1 MITEI
6 EKNAAKF
13 CIRYACSHGAD
24 QARVSLS
31 RSVMDSI
38 ALLDGEIDKVT
49 HNADCSIY
57 MYLFAEGRYG
67 TFSTNKLDE
76 ASLSA
81 FIDNALE
88 MVRML
93 GEDLCWKLPDPSR
106 TEKNALT
113 GKELGLYDQS
123 YHEVTAEDRLSR
135 ALSMP
140 LPCFRTNG
148 TSSTKANGASSPKAN
163 GTSSP
168 KDGKTDAGEWQ
179 QPEGDYKV
187 ICEESEWSDSIDD
200 NYLIDSLGFEGR
212 HTETSFTG
220 FSEVTVQDAEGR
232 KYSGFWWD
240 ASTTFKDFDPKTCAR
255 KALERAVRQIGPESV
270 ASGRYKMVL
279 DTSVSSRLISPILGA
294 LNANSIQQKVSFLED
309 SLGKQ
314 IFPEGLTLM
323 DLARTPGKPG
333 SRLYDTE
340 GIATKDRAIIGNGV
354 VKTYFTNTYMAEK
367 TGMEATV
374 EDISRPV
381 LAPFRKGENLKLE
394 ENDINLADILSIC
407 GEGLYVTSFNG
418 GNCNPVTGDF
428 SFGVEGFAFKEG
440 RLTHPIKGLLIT
452 GNIVELWSHLL
463 VAGTDARPCT
473 RWQIPSLAF
482 EDVSFSA

>member
-1 MITEI
+1 MITAI

-24 QARVSLS
+24 QARVSLN
-31 RSVMDSI
+31 RSVMDTI

-93 GEDLCWKLPDPSR
+93 GKDPCWKLPEASR
-106 TEKNALT
+106 LEKNALT
-113 GKELGLYDQS
+113 GNELGLYDEF
-123 YHEVTAEDRLSR
+123 YHKVTAEDRLQR

-140 LPCFRTNG
+140 LPHFRANDADPDDW
-148 TSSTKANGASSPKAN
+148 KAPA
-163 GTSSP
+163 
-168 KDGKTDAGEWQ
+168 
-179 QPEGDYKV
+179 GDYSV

-200 NYLIDSLGFEGR
+200 NYLIDSQGFEGR

-220 FSEVTVQDAEGR
+220 FSEVTVQDAEGH

-240 ASTTFKDFDPKTCAR
+240 ASPTYKDFDPKTCAR
-255 KALERAVRQIGPESV
+255 KALERAVRQIAPQEV
-270 ASGRYKMVL
+270 ESGRYKMVL
-279 DTSVSSRLISPILGA
+279 DTSVSSRLISPILNA
-294 LNANSIQQKVSFLED
+294 LNANSLQQKVSFLED

-314 IFPEGLTLM
+314 LFPAGMTLM

-340 GIATKDRAIIGNGV
+340 GVATKDTAIIEDGV
-354 VKTYFTNTYMAEK
+354 VKTYFTNTYMAAK
-367 TGMEATV
+367 TGMDATV
-374 EDISRPV
+374 EDITRPV
-381 LAPFRKGENLKLE
+381 LCPFRKGENLKLE

-428 SFGVEGFAFKEG
+428 SFGVEGFAFKDG

-452 GNIVELWSHLL
+452 GNVLELWSHLL
-463 VAGTDARPCT
+463 VAGTDSRPCT

-482 EDVSFSA
+482 DEVSFSA